1 MEIDTSAALSIAS
14 IITSVLGGIYV
25 YLKHSK
31 CHSKCC
37 GEEID
42 ASIDLTPVSTTE
54 EVTKIKI
61 GG

>member
-31 CHSKCC
+31 CHFKCC
-37 GEEID
+37 GKEID
-42 ASIDLTPVSTTE
+42 ASIDLTPISTE